1 MEGIE
6 IRTNVQYI
14 KALRRVIVIMDAE
27 PGTAEAV
34 ELKTLFAS
42 LKQYEQ
48 KHFVLPSFE
57 STENKKPERKEAVIY

>member
-14 KALRRVIVIMDAE
+14 KGLRRVIVIMDAQ
-27 PGTAEAV
+27 PGTAEAI
-34 ELKTLFAS
+34 ELKALFAA
-42 LKQYEQ
+42 LKQYEL

-57 STENKKPERKEAVIY
+57 SKENKKPERKEAIVY